1 MGGFES
7 GIGARQKEAGPTAG
21 LTDATDHDRRAL
33 QRCGDGGWH
42 GNVDPPSANAMT
54 DRRRSLFRSRQGS
67 ASDHDTVRV
76 VGREFG
82 GNAPP
87 DDAVATY
94 DENSL
99 SIHAVSPR

>member
-1 MGGFES
+1 MRPGMDRFES
-7 GIGARQKEAGPTAG
+7 GIGPRQKEAKPAAG

-33 QRCGDGGWH
+33 H
-42 GNVDPPSANAMT
+42 
-54 DRRRSLFRSRQGS
+54 RRRSLFRSRQGS
-67 ASDHDTVRV
+67 ASDHDTIRV